1 MHEALDRLRADDTV
15 VAEVAGRLG
24 YRPEAAFSRTFKR
37 ITGRSPGAVRRTSP
51 LGDAHDPVQV
61 AEREGVPGG

>member
-1 MHEALDRLRADDTV
+1 MHEALDRLRADDAV

-24 YRPEAAFSRTFKR
+24 YRSEATFSRAFKR
-37 ITGRSPGAVRRTSP
+37 ITGRSPRAVRRTSR